1 MGFGPAWC
9 AAPAERLRVRS
20 GRRPWEMRRL
30 CQDDVP
36 STETPSRRAGRK
48 RRFSEQGTWDEGA
61 AAGEQWPP
69 GSSGRTPSSSR
80 PPRPGPVCADA
91 SCERSRVRTPRS
103 GGHAGPFRLF
113 AVEGDT
119 AGDSGTRA
127 SSRFISVTGGDQ
139 RVVESLAVKQHR
151 FTISQ
156 FWGAAVSPL
165 LQAPRVPR
173 AMATFPSKPEYS
185 IF

>member
-1 MGFGPAWC
+1 M
-9 AAPAERLRVRS
+9 
-20 GRRPWEMRRL
+20 
-30 CQDDVP
+30 
-36 STETPSRRAGRK
+36 
-48 RRFSEQGTWDEGA
+48 
-61 AAGEQWPP
+61 
-69 GSSGRTPSSSR
+69 
-80 PPRPGPVCADA
+80 
-91 SCERSRVRTPRS
+91 RTPRS
-103 GGHAGPFRLF
+103 GGRAGPFRLF

-185 IF
+185 VF